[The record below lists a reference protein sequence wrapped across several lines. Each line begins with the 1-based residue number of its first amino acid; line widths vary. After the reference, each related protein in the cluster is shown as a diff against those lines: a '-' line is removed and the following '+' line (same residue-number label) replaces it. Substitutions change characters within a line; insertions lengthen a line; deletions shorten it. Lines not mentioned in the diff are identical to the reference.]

1 MPKTS
6 LIEALPDIV
15 RKGKKEAE
23 QIMQQIADGRRL
35 KLQTNEIVIPSKD
48 TNYQTLFENFKKEYD
63 EKARQNRL
71 IYGDNLLTMAALIA
85 GDEANGVPSLRWKI
99 DLIYIDPPYDSKADY
114 RTKITLPDVF
124 WNDGK
129 GTDIEQRATV
139 FEQSAYSDTWKDWTI
154 SYLEY
159 MYPRLYLMRELL
171 SEKWSIYVH
180 LDYHV
185 CHYVKAIM
193 DEIFWKQNFLNEIIW
208 KRKFGNAWESR
219 VYGAAYD
226 SIFLYAKSP
235 EYIFTPIREKTSEHT
250 QEYIKN
256 RFTRIVEEGKHKGK
270 KWMPYPLANPWA
282 PTPNLMYEYRWYKP
296 PEKGRR
302 MVKEKLAALDAD
314 ERIYFPADKT
324 QRLQEKKFLGEYP
337 GQPIDSLW
345 TDIFVINSQAKEA
358 LGYGTQKPEA
368 LLERIIKASSN
379 EWSIVA
385 DFFWWSGTTA
395 AVAEK
400 LGRKWITSDIGKPAC
415 MVMRKRFIDIN
426 ECKPFLYQ
434 SIGDYQRESLSQNF
448 NSRFRIW
455 DLAQITMALYGA
467 LPFFATE
474 NPSRNMGYMPN
485 EKTLVYVDSPNKLTW
500 INTLKKAIAERDSFQ
515 WWWNKVVVL
524 WWNFSSTITHE
535 IQELN
540 QWNSLEVLVIPPDLL
555 DKLRSKGGYQDLIKS
570 KKVNFSSLQYL
581 TIKEPKLESWNEKD
595 TLTIELENYVL
606 LTPEALPLDEKG
618 QATLGEIIAKEPLSL
633 IEYRSIDPDYDGVVF
648 RSVWQDYRNNTD
660 NDWDP
665 LRVVTKAVLQ
675 VDKKVW
681 PRKIVCIAVLSP
693 FISLP
698 SRTLLFHK
706 SYQCMFL

>member
-124 WNDGK
+124 WNNEK
-129 GTDIEQRATV
+129 GTDIDQKPTV
-139 FEQSAYSDTWKDWTI
+139 FEQSAYSDTWKDGTI

-171 SEKWSIYVH
+171 SEKGSIYVH
-180 LDYHV
+180 IDWHVGHYIKILLD
-185 CHYVKAIM
+185 
-193 DEIFWKQNFLNEIIW
+193 DIFWKENFRNEIIW
-208 KRKFGNAWESR
+208 YYHMW
-219 VYGAAYD
+219 
-226 SIFLYAKSP
+226 AKSRSEFSKKHDNIYRYTKSDMFFFDIDSVRIP
-235 EYIFTPIREKTSEHT
+235 YKESSADNNFYLVDEDWRRYREKPD
-250 QEYIKN
+250 
-256 RFTRIVEEGKHKGK
+256 K
-270 KWMPYPLANPWA
+270 KTWKR
-282 PTPNLMYEYRWYKP
+282 YRYYLDEWQLPEDVREIATLPALSFERVWY
-296 PEKGRR
+296 
-302 MVKEKLAALDAD
+302 A
-314 ERIYFPADKT
+314 
-324 QRLQEKKFLGEYP
+324 
-337 GQPIDSLW
+337 
-345 TDIFVINSQAKEA
+345 
-358 LGYGTQKPEA
+358 TQKPWE
-368 LLERIIKASSN
+368 LLERIIKSSCPIN
-379 EWSIVA
+379 WIVA

-448 NSRFRIW
+448 NTRFRIG
-455 DLAQITMALYGA
+455 DLAQITMSLFGA
-467 LPFFATE
+467 LPFDIQK
-474 NPSRNMGYMPN
+474 NPSRNLWYIQN

-500 INTLKKAIAERDSFQ
+500 LNTLKKAIAERESFD

-581 TIKEPKLESWNEKD
+581 TIKEPKLESWSEKD

-660 NDWDP
+660 NDGDP

-681 PRKIVCIAVLSP
+681 PRKICVKTVDVFGRESEVIVE
-693 FISLP
+693 I
-698 SRTLLFHK
+698 
-706 SYQCMFL
+706 

>member
-1 MPKTS
+1 MWKRVSQLESFVFLSVFYNQEREGILVATLTINMPKTS

-124 WNDGK
+124 WNNK
-129 GTDIEQRATV
+129 NGTDIEQRATV
-139 FEQSAYSDTWKDWTI
+139 FEQAAYSDTRKDWTI

-171 SEKWSIYVH
+171 SEKGSFYVH
-180 LDYHV
+180 IDWHV
-185 CHYVKAIM
+185 GHYVKLLL
-193 DEIFWKQNFLNEIIW
+193 DEIFGKDKFRNEIVW
-208 KRKFGNAWESR
+208 CYTWPSNTKDDFPRKHDTILRF
-219 VYGAAYD
+219 
-226 SIFLYAKSP
+226 IKSND
-235 EYIFTPIREKTSEHT
+235 YIFNANDIRIAYKELHSDKWKNATLWKSDWKLQDET
-250 QEYIKN
+250 TRKEY
-256 RFTRIVEEGKHKGK
+256 EE
-270 KWMPYPLANPWA
+270 
-282 PTPNLMYEYRWYKP
+282 RWKI
-296 PEKGRR
+296 PE
-302 MVKEKLAALDAD
+302 D
-314 ERIYFPADKT
+314 F
-324 QRLQEKKFLGEYP
+324 
-337 GQPIDSLW
+337 W
-345 TDIFVINSQAKEA
+345 TDIWTWWHMSPSERVN
-358 LGYGTQKPEA
+358 YDTQKPEK

-448 NSRFRIW
+448 NSRFRIG
-455 DLAQITMALYGA
+455 DLAQITMSLFGA
-467 LPFFATE
+467 LPFDIAE
-474 NPSRNMGYMPN
+474 NPSRNLWYIKW

-500 INTLKKAIAERDSFQ
+500 INTLKKAIAERDSFL

-555 DKLRSKGGYQDLIKS
+555 DKLRSKGGYQDLIKN

-581 TIKEPKLESWNEKD
+581 TIKEPKLENWNEKD

-660 NDWDP
+660 NDGDP

-681 PRKIVCIAVLSP
+681 PRKICVKTVDVFGRESEVVKEI
-693 FISLP
+693 
-698 SRTLLFHK
+698 
-706 SYQCMFL
+706 

>member
-63 EKARQNRL
+63 EKARQNHL

-124 WNDGK
+124 WNNEK
-129 GTDIEQRATV
+129 GTDIDQKATV
-139 FEQSAYSDTWKDWTI
+139 FEQTAYSDTRKDWTI

-171 SEKWSIYVH
+171 NEKGSIYVH
-180 LDYHV
+180 IDWHV
-185 CHYVKAIM
+185 GHYVKLIL
-193 DEIFWKQNFLNEIIW
+193 DEIFGKDNFRNEIIW
-208 KRKFGNAWESR
+208 KRWTMSGAKAVWNQ
-219 VYGAAYD
+219 YGRNHD
-226 SIFLYAKSP
+226 TILFYAKSF
-235 EYIFTPIREKTSEHT
+235 ETSYITQYIPYS
-250 QEYIKN
+250 QEYINDFYGKIDEN
-256 RFTRIVEEGKHKGK
+256 GRRYTTQPIWSRSKEAVEEFEKQWRIVVSSSWNKRIKFYLDE
-270 KWMPYPLANPWA
+270 MPWVACDDLW
-282 PTPNLMYEYRWYKP
+282 
-296 PEKGRR
+296 
-302 MVKEKLAALDAD
+302 
-314 ERIYFPADKT
+314 
-324 QRLQEKKFLGEYP
+324 
-337 GQPIDSLW
+337 ID
-345 TDIFVINSQAKEA
+345 INDLRTSWNTSESVDYA
-358 LGYGTQKPEA
+358 TQKPEA

-448 NSRFRIW
+448 KYKKIW

-581 TIKEPKLESWNEKD
+581 TIKEPKLESWSEKD

-675 VDKKVW
+675 VDKKSW
-681 PRKIVCIAVLSP
+681 PRKICVKTVDVFGRESEVVVEI
-693 FISLP
+693 
-698 SRTLLFHK
+698 
-706 SYQCMFL
+706 

>member
-63 EKARQNRL
+63 SKSRQNRL
-71 IYGDNLLTMAALIA
+71 IYWDNLLTMAALIA
-85 GDEANGVPSLRWKI
+85 WDEANWVPSLRWKI
-99 DLIYIDPPYDSKADY
+99 DLIYIDPPFDSKADY
-114 RTKITLPDVF
+114 RTKITLPNIWTKWKAVDLSQWPNVL
-124 WNDGK
+124 
-129 GTDIEQRATV
+129 EQT
-139 FEQSAYSDTWKDWTI
+139 AYSDVRKDWTL

-159 MYPRLYLMRELL
+159 MYPRLTLMRELL
-171 SEKWSIYVH
+171 SEQWSIYVH
-180 LDYHV
+180 LDWHIW
-185 CHYVKAIM
+185 HYVKILL
-193 DEIFWKQNFLNEIIW
+193 DEILWRECFVNEIIRQRTW
-208 KRKFGNAWESR
+208 AQNNASSFWTNN
-219 VYGAAYD
+219 D
-226 SIFLYAKSP
+226 IILFYAKNDTRIWNQIFE
-235 EYIFTPIREKTSEHT
+235 EYSQEHIDQYFKQDEQWRYYRLNNPTWQWYQEHYRDFWTWAMLPPAWRHWSISQEQIDIWLKENRIIFTKSWYPFVKK
-250 QEYIKN
+250 YID
-256 RFTRIVEEGKHKGK
+256 E
-270 KWMPYPLANPWA
+270 
-282 PTPNLMYEYRWYKP
+282 
-296 PEKGRR
+296 
-302 MVKEKLAALDAD
+302 LDWVS
-314 ERIYFPADKT
+314 
-324 QRLQEKKFLGEYP
+324 LQT
-337 GQPIDSLW
+337 IW
-345 TDIFVINSQAKEA
+345 TDCIPPRKSSELVNYA
-358 LGYGTQKPEA
+358 TQKPEK

-448 NSRFRIW
+448 NTRFRIW

-555 DKLRSKGGYQDLIKS
+555 DKLRSKWGYQDLIKS

-581 TIKEPKLESWNEKD
+581 TIKEPKLESWSEKD

-618 QATLGEIIAKEPLSL
+618 QATLGEIIAKEPISL

-660 NDWDP
+660 NDGDP

-675 VDKKVW
+675 VDKKSW
-681 PRKIVCIAVLSP
+681 PRKICVKTVDVFGRESEVIVE
-693 FISLP
+693 I
-698 SRTLLFHK
+698 
-706 SYQCMFL
+706 

>member
-124 WNDGK
+124 WNNEK

-139 FEQSAYSDTWKDWTI
+139 FEQAAYSDTWKDGTI

-159 MYPRLYLMRELL
+159 MYPRLYLIRELL
-171 SEKWSIYVH
+171 SEKGSLYVH
-180 LDYHV
+180 IDWHV
-185 CHYVKAIM
+185 GHYVKLIL
-193 DEIFWKQNFLNEIIW
+193 DDIFGKDNFKNEIVRSYSRWANVSSAFQRMHDCLYFYTKSQEQIFHEQRV
-208 KRKFGNAWESR
+208 KLSESR
-219 VYGAAYD
+219 KRNLVQMVDWVKVSMRDEFWNVVYRQQTD
-226 SIFLYAKSP
+226 
-235 EYIFTPIREKTSEHT
+235 
-250 QEYIKN
+250 
-256 RFTRIVEEGKHKGK
+256 
-270 KWMPYPLANPWA
+270 
-282 PTPNLMYEYRWYKP
+282 KP
-296 PEKGRR
+296 
-302 MVKEKLAALDAD
+302 VSDFWD
-314 ERIYFPADKT
+314 D
-324 QRLQEKKFLGEYP
+324 
-337 GQPIDSLW
+337 
-345 TDIFVINSQAKEA
+345 TDIWDDIFQVWKTWKER
-358 LGYGTQKPEA
+358 LDYWTQKPEA
-368 LLERIIKASSN
+368 LLERIIKASSD

-415 MVMRKRFIDIN
+415 MVMRKRFIDIDD
-426 ECKPFLYQ
+426 CKPFLYQ

-448 NSRFRIW
+448 NSRFRIG

-555 DKLRSKGGYQDLIKS
+555 DKLRSKWGYQDLIKN

-675 VDKKVW
+675 VDKKSW
-681 PRKIVCIAVLSP
+681 PRKICIKTVDVFGRESEVVVE
-693 FISLP
+693 I
-698 SRTLLFHK
+698 
-706 SYQCMFL
+706 

>member
-63 EKARQNRL
+63 EKVRQNRL

-124 WNDGK
+124 WNNEK

-139 FEQSAYSDTWKDWTI
+139 FEQAAYSDTWKDWTI

-171 SEKWSIYVH
+171 SEKGSLYVH
-180 LDYHV
+180 IDWHIWAYMKVIL
-185 CHYVKAIM
+185 
-193 DEIFWKQNFLNEIIW
+193 DEIFWKEKFRNEIIW
-208 KRKFGNAWESR
+208 KKYSWVKNQASKKYTTQTDSIYWYSKWEDVNFNILYRPMSQKYIDDEYKYIDENWRRYAMLRWRWYQNNGWESKR
-219 VYGAAYD
+219 KYLDENPG
-226 SIFLYAKSP
+226 SP
-235 EYIFTPIREKTSEHT
+235 IT
-250 QEYIKN
+250 
-256 RFTRIVEEGKHKGK
+256 
-270 KWMPYPLANPWA
+270 
-282 PTPNLMYEYRWYKP
+282 
-296 PEKGRR
+296 
-302 MVKEKLAALDAD
+302 
-314 ERIYFPADKT
+314 
-324 QRLQEKKFLGEYP
+324 
-337 GQPIDSLW
+337 SLW
-345 TDIFVINSQAKEA
+345 DDDNLQLNTSSSERLWYA
-358 LGYGTQKPEA
+358 TQKPEK

-379 EWSIVA
+379 EWSIIA

-448 NSRFRIW
+448 NTRFRIG

-515 WWWNKVVVL
+515 WWWHKVVVL

-540 QWNSLEVLVIPPDLL
+540 QWNTLEVLVIPPDLL
-555 DKLRSKGGYQDLIKS
+555 DKLRSKGGYQDLIKY

-581 TIKEPKLESWNEKD
+581 TIKEPKLESWSEKD

-660 NDWDP
+660 NDGDP

-675 VDKKVW
+675 VDKKSW
-681 PRKIVCIAVLSP
+681 PRKICVKTVDVFGRESEVIVE
-693 FISLP
+693 I
-698 SRTLLFHK
+698 
-706 SYQCMFL
+706 

>member
-124 WNDGK
+124 WNNEK

-139 FEQSAYSDTWKDWTI
+139 FEQAAYSDTRKDGSI

-171 SEKWSIYVH
+171 SEKGSIYVH
-180 LDYHV
+180 IDWHIW
-185 CHYVKAIM
+185 HYVKVIL
-193 DEIFWKQNFLNEIIW
+193 DDIFWKDNFVNEICRCYKSW
-208 KRKFGNAWESR
+208 WAW
-219 VYGAAYD
+219 D
-226 SIFLYAKSP
+226 KTYAK
-235 EYIFTPIREKTSEHT
+235 
-250 QEYIKN
+250 
-256 RFTRIVEEGKHKGK
+256 KHDTLFMYK
-270 KWMPYPLANPWA
+270 KWDGLLFNI
-282 PTPNLMYEYRWYKP
+282 L
-296 PEKGRR
+296 
-302 MVKEKLAALDAD
+302 KEKSYMWIWYSTWNKNVVLYDDWDGKWPYTMVNLKDWRPDIWMIATS
-314 ERIYFPADKT
+314 KW
-324 QRLQEKKFLGEYP
+324 RLY
-337 GQPIDSLW
+337 W
-345 TDIFVINSQAKEA
+345 
-358 LGYGTQKPEA
+358 TQKPEA

-426 ECKPFLYQ
+426 DCKPFLYQ

-448 NSRFRIW
+448 NTRFRIG

-555 DKLRSKGGYQDLIKS
+555 DKLRSKGWYQDLIKN

-581 TIKEPKLESWNEKD
+581 TIKEPKLESWSEKD

-606 LTPEALPLDEKG
+606 LTPEALPLDEKW

-675 VDKKVW
+675 VDKKSW
-681 PRKIVCIAVLSP
+681 PRKICVKTVDVFGRESEVIVE
-693 FISLP
+693 I
-698 SRTLLFHK
+698 
-706 SYQCMFL
+706 

>member
-15 RKGKKEAE
+15 RKWKKEAE

-99 DLIYIDPPYDSKADY
+99 DLIYIDPPFDSKADY
-114 RTKITLPDVF
+114 RTKITLPKLWTKWKAVDLSQWPNVL
-124 WNDGK
+124 
-129 GTDIEQRATV
+129 EQT
-139 FEQSAYSDTWKDWTI
+139 AYSDVRKDWTL

-159 MYPRLYLMRELL
+159 MYPRLTLMRELL
-171 SEKWSIYVH
+171 SEQWSIYVH
-180 LDYHV
+180 LDWHIW
-185 CHYVKAIM
+185 HYVKILL
-193 DEIFWKQNFLNEIIW
+193 DEILWRECFVNEIIW
-208 KRKFGNAWESR
+208 QRTWAQNNASSFWTNN
-219 VYGAAYD
+219 D
-226 SIFLYAKSP
+226 IILFYAKSDSRLWNQIFE
-235 EYIFTPIREKTSEHT
+235 EYSQEHIDQYFKQDKQWRYYRLNNPTWQWYQEHYRDFWMWAMLPPAWRHWSISQEQIDIWLKENRIIFTKSWYPFVKKYIDELDWVSLQTIRTDCIPPRKSSELVN
-250 QEYIKN
+250 Y
-256 RFTRIVEEGKHKGK
+256 
-270 KWMPYPLANPWA
+270 A
-282 PTPNLMYEYRWYKP
+282 
-296 PEKGRR
+296 
-302 MVKEKLAALDAD
+302 
-314 ERIYFPADKT
+314 
-324 QRLQEKKFLGEYP
+324 
-337 GQPIDSLW
+337 
-345 TDIFVINSQAKEA
+345 
-358 LGYGTQKPEA
+358 TQKPEK

-379 EWSIVA
+379 VWSIVA
-385 DFFWWSGTTA
+385 DFFWWSGTTV

-448 NSRFRIW
+448 NTRFRIG
-455 DLAQITMALYGA
+455 DLAQITMTLYGA

-500 INTLKKAIAERDSFQ
+500 INTLKKAIAERDNFQ

-581 TIKEPKLESWNEKD
+581 TIKEPKLESWSEKD

-675 VDKKVW
+675 VDKKSW
-681 PRKIVCIAVLSP
+681 PRKICVKTVDVFGRESEVIVE
-693 FISLP
+693 I
-698 SRTLLFHK
+698 
-706 SYQCMFL
+706 

>member
-124 WNDGK
+124 WNNEK

-139 FEQSAYSDTWKDWTI
+139 FEQAAYSDTWKDGTI

-180 LDYHV
+180 LDYHIW
-185 CHYVKAIM
+185 HYVKILL
-193 DEIFWKQNFLNEIIW
+193 DDIFWKYNLVNEIIRCYTQW
-208 KRKFGNAWESR
+208 WRPVNWFPNKHDNIYIYSKSWDFILNKDAIKI
-219 VYGAAYD
+219 AYD
-226 SIFLYAKSP
+226 LYSEKSSSA
-235 EYIFTPIREKTSEHT
+235 FTKIDE
-250 QEYIKN
+250 N
-256 RFTRIVEEGKHKGK
+256 
-270 KWMPYPLANPWA
+270 
-282 PTPNLMYEYRWYKP
+282 
-296 PEKGRR
+296 GRR
-302 MVKEKLAALDAD
+302 YYTKNVNGKEYKYYMDEWKNPYDWWNDIPKITWRAAVAEDTELTWYA
-314 ERIYFPADKT
+314 
-324 QRLQEKKFLGEYP
+324 
-337 GQPIDSLW
+337 
-345 TDIFVINSQAKEA
+345 
-358 LGYGTQKPEA
+358 TQKPEK

-467 LPFFATE
+467 LPFCATE

-570 KKVNFSSLQYL
+570 KKENFSSLQYL

-660 NDWDP
+660 NDRDP

-675 VDKKVW
+675 VDKKSW
-681 PRKIVCIAVLSP
+681 PRKICVKTVDVFGRESEVVVEI
-693 FISLP
+693 
-698 SRTLLFHK
+698 
-706 SYQCMFL
+706 

>member
-124 WNDGK
+124 WNDK
-129 GTDIEQRATV
+129 NWTNIDQKPTV

-171 SEKWSIYVH
+171 CEKGSIYVH
-180 LDYHV
+180 IDWHVWHYIKILLD
-185 CHYVKAIM
+185 
-193 DEIFWKQNFLNEIIW
+193 DIFGKDNFQNEIIW
-208 KRKFGNAWESR
+208 NYISWWISQSCFARKHDNLYFYAKNLEN
-219 VYGAAYD
+219 
-226 SIFLYAKSP
+226 SIFNIQKERDTEKIWKISPDKIFKDEKWEFIWYIRPWTNPKVPNWVKS
-235 EYIFTPIREKTSEHT
+235 YLDKYVQDVRDIPI
-250 QEYIKN
+250 
-256 RFTRIVEEGKHKGK
+256 V
-270 KWMPYPLANPWA
+270 NP
-282 PTPNLMYEYRWYKP
+282 
-296 PEKGRR
+296 
-302 MVKEKLAALDAD
+302 
-314 ERIYFPADKT
+314 
-324 QRLQEKKFLGEYP
+324 
-337 GQPIDSLW
+337 
-345 TDIFVINSQAKEA
+345 QAKERLDYA
-358 LGYGTQKPEA
+358 TQKPEA

-426 ECKPFLYQ
+426 DCKPFLYQ

-448 NSRFRIW
+448 NSRFRIG
-455 DLAQITMALYGA
+455 DLAQITMALYWA

-570 KKVNFSSLQYL
+570 K
-581 TIKEPKLESWNEKD
+581 
-595 TLTIELENYVL
+595 
-606 LTPEALPLDEKG
+606 
-618 QATLGEIIAKEPLSL
+618 
-633 IEYRSIDPDYDGVVF
+633 
-648 RSVWQDYRNNTD
+648 
-660 NDWDP
+660 
-665 LRVVTKAVLQ
+665 
-675 VDKKVW
+675 
-681 PRKIVCIAVLSP
+681 
-693 FISLP
+693 
-698 SRTLLFHK
+698 
-706 SYQCMFL
+706 

>member
-124 WNDGK
+124 WNSK
-129 GTDIEQRATV
+129 NWTDIDQKPTV
-139 FEQSAYSDTWKDWTI
+139 FEQSAYSDTRKDWTI

-180 LDYHV
+180 IDWHV
-185 CHYVKAIM
+185 WHYVKILL
-193 DEIFWKQNFLNEIIW
+193 DEIFWKENIINEIVRWLKPWSRPINWFWRKHEIVLFYSKNVWNNIFNTENIW
-208 KRKFGNAWESR
+208 IEYSEKTLWRLWYAW
-219 VYGAAYD
+219 A
-226 SIFLYAKSP
+226 
-235 EYIFTPIREKTSEHT
+235 REKNIEKV
-250 QEYIKN
+250 QERKKMPTDV
-256 RFTRIVEEGKHKGK
+256 RVEKEF
-270 KWMPYPLANPWA
+270 Y
-282 PTPNLMYEYRWYKP
+282 NLEWNETWNTWY
-296 PEKGRR
+296 
-302 MVKEKLAALDAD
+302 A
-314 ERIYFPADKT
+314 
-324 QRLQEKKFLGEYP
+324 
-337 GQPIDSLW
+337 
-345 TDIFVINSQAKEA
+345 
-358 LGYGTQKPEA
+358 TQKPEE
-368 LLERIIKASSN
+368 LLERIIYASSN

-415 MVMRKRFIDIN
+415 MVMRKRFIDID

-448 NSRFRIW
+448 KYKKIW

-555 DKLRSKGGYQDLIKS
+555 DKLRSKGGYQDLIKN

-648 RSVWQDYRNNTD
+648 RSIWQDYRNNTD

-675 VDKKVW
+675 VDKKSW
-681 PRKIVCIAVLSP
+681 PRKICVKTVDVFGRESEVIVE
-693 FISLP
+693 I
-698 SRTLLFHK
+698 
-706 SYQCMFL
+706 

>member
-1 MPKTS
+1 MYVKKECRNFGPSYFLPVFFGWKFEGILVATLIINMPKTS

-48 TNYQTLFENFKKEYD
+48 SNYQTLFENFKKEYD
-63 EKARQNRL
+63 SKSRQNRL

-85 GDEANGVPSLRWKI
+85 WDEANWVSSLRWKI

-114 RTKITLPDVF
+114 RTKIILPNVMGE
-124 WNDGK
+124 WNRNSTELD
-129 GTDIEQRATV
+129 QRPTV
-139 FEQSAYSDTWKDWTI
+139 FEQSAYSDTRKDGSI
-154 SYLEY
+154 SYLQY
-159 MYPRLYLMRELL
+159 MYPRLYFMRELL
-171 SEKWSIYVH
+171 SDKWSIYVH
-180 LDYHV
+180 IDWHIWT
-185 CHYVKAIM
+185 YVKILL
-193 DEIFWKQNFLNEIIW
+193 DEIFWKENLRNELIW
-208 KRKFGNAWESR
+208 WYAWPSSPWMKSFANKHDTI
-219 VYGAAYD
+219 Y
-226 SIFLYAKSP
+226 FYAKNINNTYWDWDNEFVWQKYAETSISAFKSASKFWWERAQYAEKYKYP
-235 EYIFTPIREKTSEHT
+235 EDWFSDIPALKNTSEK
-250 QEYIKN
+250 I
-256 RFTRIVEEGKHKGK
+256 
-270 KWMPYPLANPWA
+270 
-282 PTPNLMYEYRWYKP
+282 WY
-296 PEKGRR
+296 
-302 MVKEKLAALDAD
+302 A
-314 ERIYFPADKT
+314 
-324 QRLQEKKFLGEYP
+324 
-337 GQPIDSLW
+337 
-345 TDIFVINSQAKEA
+345 
-358 LGYGTQKPEA
+358 TQKPQK
-368 LLERIIKASSN
+368 LLERLIVAACPEN
-379 EWSIVA
+379 WIVA
-385 DFFWWSGTTA
+385 DFFWWSWTTA

-448 NSRFRIW
+448 NTRFRIG

-555 DKLRSKGGYQDLIKS
+555 DKLRSKWGYQDLIKS

-581 TIKEPKLESWNEKD
+581 TIKEPKLESWSEKD

-665 LRVVTKAVLQ
+665 LRVITKAVLQ
-675 VDKKVW
+675 VDKKSW
-681 PRKIVCIAVLSP
+681 PRKICVKTVDVFGRESEVIVE
-693 FISLP
+693 I
-698 SRTLLFHK
+698 
-706 SYQCMFL
+706 

>member
-15 RKGKKEAE
+15 RKWKKEAE

-124 WNDGK
+124 WNNEK
-129 GTDIEQRATV
+129 GTDIEQKPTV
-139 FEQSAYSDTWKDWTI
+139 FEQSAYSDTWKDWTV

-171 SEKWSIYVH
+171 SEKWSFYLHI
-180 LDYHV
+180 DWHV
-185 CHYVKAIM
+185 WHYVKLLL
-193 DEIFWKQNFLNEIIW
+193 DEIFWKDNFINEIIW
-208 KRKFGNAWESR
+208 TYTWASNLESYFPRKHDNILFYR
-219 VYGAAYD
+219 
-226 SIFLYAKSP
+226 
-235 EYIFTPIREKTSEHT
+235 
-250 QEYIKN
+250 KN
-256 RFTRIVEEGKHKGK
+256 RAWDFIFNVDDVRIPYKWLNKQWSRAWNDWEEERIKEQLLRWKLVEDYRLDCDYTSNEISILEEKYPWIVEKI
-270 KWMPYPLANPWA
+270 KWNKLSDNVRSDIALAIRSSKE
-282 PTPNLMYEYRWYKP
+282 NLNYW
-296 PEKGRR
+296 
-302 MVKEKLAALDAD
+302 
-314 ERIYFPADKT
+314 
-324 QRLQEKKFLGEYP
+324 
-337 GQPIDSLW
+337 
-345 TDIFVINSQAKEA
+345 
-358 LGYGTQKPEA
+358 TQKPEK

-448 NSRFRIW
+448 NSRFRIG
-455 DLAQITMALYGA
+455 DLATIVMWLFWALS
-467 LPFFATE
+467 FE
-474 NPSRNMGYMPN
+474 SDVNISRNLWYIKW

-581 TIKEPKLESWNEKD
+581 TIKEPKLETWSEKD

-618 QATLGEIIAKEPLSL
+618 QATLGEIVAKEPLAL

-681 PRKIVCIAVLSP
+681 PRKICVKTVDVFGRESEVVVEIA
-693 FISLP
+693 
-698 SRTLLFHK
+698 
-706 SYQCMFL
+706 

>member
-139 FEQSAYSDTWKDWTI
+139 FEQAAYSDTWKDWTI

-180 LDYHV
+180 IDWHV
-185 CHYVKAIM
+185 WHYVKLLL
-193 DEIFWKQNFLNEIIW
+193 DNVFWKDNFVNEIIRHY
-208 KRKFGNAWESR
+208 KRWT
-219 VYGAAYD
+219 AASSTFQKMHD
-226 SIFLYAKSP
+226 TIFWYEKAKDWHIYNKQYQPFS
-235 EYIFTPIREKTSEHT
+235 EKTSVAK
-250 QEYIKN
+250 YK
-256 RFTRIVEEGKHKGK
+256 RIVVD
-270 KWMPYPLANPWA
+270 WRA
-282 PTPNLMYEYRWYKP
+282 
-296 PEKGRR
+296 
-302 MVKEKLAALDAD
+302 VQ
-314 ERIYFPADKT
+314 DKT
-324 QRLQEKKFLGEYP
+324 SLMERDVEDWVSMDDVRDISFLHP
-337 GQPIDSLW
+337 
-345 TDIFVINSQAKEA
+345 VAKERVDYA
-358 LGYGTQKPEA
+358 TQKPEA

-555 DKLRSKGGYQDLIKS
+555 DKLRSKWGYQDLIKS

-581 TIKEPKLESWNEKD
+581 TIKEPKLESWSEKD

-618 QATLGEIIAKEPLSL
+618 QTTLGEIIAKEPLSL

-660 NDWDP
+660 NDGDP

-675 VDKKVW
+675 VDKKSW
-681 PRKIVCIAVLSP
+681 PRKICVKTVDVFGRESEVIVE
-693 FISLP
+693 I
-698 SRTLLFHK
+698 
-706 SYQCMFL
+706 

>member
-71 IYGDNLLTMAALIA
+71 IYGDNLLTMAALLA
-85 GDEANGVPSLRWKI
+85 WDEANGIPSLRWKI

-114 RTKITLPDVF
+114 RTKITLPNVI
-124 WNDGK
+124 WEWK
-129 GTDIEQRATV
+129 SSSTELEQRATV
-139 FEQSAYSDTWKDWTI
+139 FEQAAYSDTWKDGTI

-171 SEKWSIYVH
+171 SEKGSIYVH
-180 LDYHV
+180 IDWHIW
-185 CHYVKAIM
+185 HYVKLLL
-193 DEIFWKQNFLNEIIW
+193 DNVFWKDNFVNEIIW
-208 KRKFGNAWESR
+208 HYKRWT
-219 VYGAAYD
+219 AASSTFQKMHD
-226 SIFLYAKSP
+226 TIFWYEKAKDWHIYNKQYQPFS
-235 EYIFTPIREKTSEHT
+235 EKTSVAK
-250 QEYIKN
+250 YK
-256 RFTRIVEEGKHKGK
+256 RIVVD
-270 KWMPYPLANPWA
+270 WRA
-282 PTPNLMYEYRWYKP
+282 
-296 PEKGRR
+296 
-302 MVKEKLAALDAD
+302 VQ
-314 ERIYFPADKT
+314 DKT
-324 QRLQEKKFLGEYP
+324 SLMERDVEDWVSMDDVWDISFLHP
-337 GQPIDSLW
+337 
-345 TDIFVINSQAKEA
+345 VAKERVDYA
-358 LGYGTQKPEA
+358 TQKPEA

-434 SIGDYQRESLSQNF
+434 SIGDYQRESLNQNF

-485 EKTLVYVDSPNKLTW
+485 EKILVYVDSPNKLTW

-555 DKLRSKGGYQDLIKS
+555 DKLRSKWGYQDLIKS

-581 TIKEPKLESWNEKD
+581 TIKEPKLESWSEKD
-595 TLTIELENYVL
+595 TLTIVLENYVL

-618 QATLGEIIAKEPLSL
+618 QAALGEIIAKEPLSL
-633 IEYRSIDPDYDGVVF
+633 IEYRSIDPDYDGIVF

-675 VDKKVW
+675 VDKKSW
-681 PRKIVCIAVLSP
+681 PRKICVKTVDVFGRESEVIVE
-693 FISLP
+693 I
-698 SRTLLFHK
+698 
-706 SYQCMFL
+706 

>member
-124 WNDGK
+124 WNDK
-129 GTDIEQRATV
+129 NGTNIDQKATV

-171 SEKWSIYVH
+171 SEKGSLYVH
-180 LDYHV
+180 LDWHV
-185 CHYVKAIM
+185 DHYVKLIL
-193 DEIFWKQNFLNEIIW
+193 DDIFGKDNFVNEIIW
-208 KRKFGNAWESR
+208 HYDWPQSPSPIKFWSKHDNIFRYSKDFDQVFAWE
-219 VYGAAYD
+219 
-226 SIFLYAKSP
+226 LYFEQEVDESYSTLKRD
-235 EYIFTPIREKTSEHT
+235 EYWAFRIIWVWDYT
-250 QEYIKN
+250 QESIEKLRLENRIYTTPSWKN
-256 RFTRIVEEGKHKGK
+256 YVKYYFKELNWKLYKQK
-270 KWMPYPLANPWA
+270 KLWDVWNDITQLWTAMQ
-282 PTPNLMYEYRWYKP
+282 
-296 PEKGRR
+296 
-302 MVKEKLAALDAD
+302 KEKANYA
-314 ERIYFPADKT
+314 
-324 QRLQEKKFLGEYP
+324 
-337 GQPIDSLW
+337 
-345 TDIFVINSQAKEA
+345 
-358 LGYGTQKPEA
+358 TQKPEK
-368 LLERIIKASSN
+368 LLDRIICASCPKN
-379 EWSIVA
+379 WIVA

-448 NSRFRIW
+448 NTRFRIG

-675 VDKKVW
+675 VDKKSW
-681 PRKIVCIAVLSP
+681 PRKICVKTVDVFGRESEVIVE
-693 FISLP
+693 I
-698 SRTLLFHK
+698 
-706 SYQCMFL
+706 

>member
-85 GDEANGVPSLRWKI
+85 GDEANGVPSLIWKI

-124 WNDGK
+124 WNDKK
-129 GTDIEQRATV
+129 GTDIEQKATV
-139 FEQSAYSDTWKDWTI
+139 FEQAAYSDTRKDGTI

-171 SEKWSIYVH
+171 SEKGSIYVH
-180 LDYHV
+180 IDWHVWHYIKIMLD
-185 CHYVKAIM
+185 
-193 DEIFWKQNFLNEIIW
+193 DIFWKDNFRNEIVWQRDAVW
-208 KRKFGNAWESR
+208 KWAKKISSQYSREIESIYYFSKSENNLFNQQFKDSSELTHTQLKEFR
-219 VYGAAYD
+219 YKEEWTWRMYKIVTLWDYSQD
-226 SIFLYAKSP
+226 SIEKMRKENL
-235 EYIFTPIREKTSEHT
+235 IHKTST
-250 QEYIKN
+250 WQEY
-256 RFTRIVEEGKHKGK
+256 K
-270 KWMPYPLANPWA
+270 KYYLDEFQLAIW
-282 PTPNLMYEYRWYKP
+282 
-296 PEKGRR
+296 
-302 MVKEKLAALDAD
+302 
-314 ERIYFPADKT
+314 
-324 QRLQEKKFLGEYP
+324 
-337 GQPIDSLW
+337 SLW
-345 TDIFVINSQAKEA
+345 NDIPNISHWKNPEVVN
-358 LGYGTQKPEA
+358 YWTQKPEK

-426 ECKPFLYQ
+426 DCKPFLYQ
-434 SIGDYQRESLSQNF
+434 SIWDYQRESLSQNF

-581 TIKEPKLESWNEKD
+581 TIKEPKLESWSEKD

-660 NDWDP
+660 NDGDP

-675 VDKKVW
+675 VDKKSW
-681 PRKIVCIAVLSP
+681 PRKICIKTVDVFGRESEV
-693 FISLP
+693 IVEI
-698 SRTLLFHK
+698 
-706 SYQCMFL
+706 

>member
-15 RKGKKEAE
+15 RKWKKEAE

-48 TNYQTLFENFKKEYD
+48 SNYQTLFENFKKEYD
-63 EKARQNRL
+63 EKSRQNRL

-124 WNDGK
+124 WNDK
-129 GTDIEQRATV
+129 NWTNIDQKPTV

-159 MYPRLYLMRELL
+159 MYPRLYLMKELL
-171 SEKWSIYVH
+171 SEKGSFYLHIDW
-180 LDYHV
+180 HV
-185 CHYVKAIM
+185 WHYVKLIL
-193 DEIFWKQNFLNEIIW
+193 DEIFGKDNFRNEIVW
-208 KRKFGNAWESR
+208 HYPSMSVTTQFFPRKHDVIYRYVKSI
-219 VYGAAYD
+219 YD
-226 SIFLYAKSP
+226 SYFNSDSEWA
-235 EYIFTPIREKTSEHT
+235 REKYAETTIS
-250 QEYIKN
+250 
-256 RFTRIVEEGKHKGK
+256 R
-270 KWMPYPLANPWA
+270 ANTAAWFNMDKA
-282 PTPNLMYEYRWYKP
+282 HYLKSDT
-296 PEKGRR
+296 
-302 MVKEKLAALDAD
+302 KLADDVRDFWDDVRTIWHVKSRNEIVDYA
-314 ERIYFPADKT
+314 
-324 QRLQEKKFLGEYP
+324 
-337 GQPIDSLW
+337 
-345 TDIFVINSQAKEA
+345 
-358 LGYGTQKPEA
+358 TQKPEK
-368 LLERIIKASSN
+368 LLNRIIDSSCPKN
-379 EWSIVA
+379 WIVA

-448 NSRFRIW
+448 NTRFRIW

-555 DKLRSKGGYQDLIKS
+555 DKLRSKGGYQDLIKN

-606 LTPEALPLDEKG
+606 LTPEALPLDEKW

-675 VDKKVW
+675 VDKKSW
-681 PRKIVCIAVLSP
+681 PRKICVKTVDVFGRESEVIVE
-693 FISLP
+693 I
-698 SRTLLFHK
+698 
-706 SYQCMFL
+706 

>member
-15 RKGKKEAE
+15 RKWKKEAE
-23 QIMQQIADGRRL
+23 WIMQQIADWWKL

-48 TNYQTLFENFKKEYD
+48 TNYQTLFENFKKEYNNK
-63 EKARQNRL
+63 ERQNRL

-85 GDEANGVPSLRWKI
+85 WDEANGVPSLRWKI

-124 WNDGK
+124 WNDK
-129 GTDIEQRATV
+129 NWTDIDQKPTV
-139 FEQSAYSDTWKDWTI
+139 FEQSAYSDTRKDWTI

-180 LDYHV
+180 IDWHV
-185 CHYVKAIM
+185 GHYVKILL
-193 DEIFWKQNFLNEIIW
+193 DEIFWKENIINEIVRWLKPWSRPINWFWRKHEIVLFYSKSVWNNIFNTENIW
-208 KRKFGNAWESR
+208 IEYSEKTLWRLWYAW
-219 VYGAAYD
+219 A
-226 SIFLYAKSP
+226 
-235 EYIFTPIREKTSEHT
+235 REKNIEKV
-250 QEYIKN
+250 QERKKMPTDV
-256 RFTRIVEEGKHKGK
+256 RVEKEF
-270 KWMPYPLANPWA
+270 Y
-282 PTPNLMYEYRWYKP
+282 NLEWNETGNTWY
-296 PEKGRR
+296 
-302 MVKEKLAALDAD
+302 A
-314 ERIYFPADKT
+314 
-324 QRLQEKKFLGEYP
+324 
-337 GQPIDSLW
+337 
-345 TDIFVINSQAKEA
+345 
-358 LGYGTQKPEA
+358 TQKPEE
-368 LLERIIKASSN
+368 LLERIIYASSN

-448 NSRFRIW
+448 NTRFRIG
-455 DLAQITMALYGA
+455 DLAQITMTLYGA
-467 LPFFATE
+467 LPFFPSD
-474 NPSRNMGYMPN
+474 NPSRNMGYLPN

-500 INTLKKAIAERDSFQ
+500 MHTLKKAIAERDSFM

-524 WWNFSSTITHE
+524 GWNFSSTITHE

-540 QWNSLEVLVIPPDLL
+540 EWNKLEVLVIPPDLL
-555 DKLRSKGGYQDLIKS
+555 DKLRSKWWYQELIRN

-581 TIKEPKLESWNEKD
+581 TIKEPKLESWTDKD
-595 TLTIELENYVL
+595 KLTIELDNYIL
-606 LTPEALPLDEKG
+606 LTPEALPLDEKW
-618 QATLGEIIAKEPLSL
+618 QEKLAQIVAKEPLAL
-633 IEYRSIDPDYDGVVF
+633 IEYWSIDPDYDGVVF

-665 LRVVTKAVLQ
+665 LRVVTKAVLE

-681 PRKIVCIAVLSP
+681 PRKVCVKTVDVFGWESEVVVEI
-693 FISLP
+693 
-698 SRTLLFHK
+698 
-706 SYQCMFL
+706 

>member
-15 RKGKKEAE
+15 RKWKKEAE

-114 RTKITLPDVF
+114 RTKITLPNVI
-124 WNDGK
+124 WEWK
-129 GTDIEQRATV
+129 SPSTELEQRATV
-139 FEQSAYSDTWKDWTI
+139 FEQAAYSDTWKDGTI

-171 SEKWSIYVH
+171 SEKGSIYVH
-180 LDYHV
+180 IDWHIW
-185 CHYVKAIM
+185 HYVKLLL
-193 DEIFWKQNFLNEIIW
+193 DNVFWKDNFVNEIIW
-208 KRKFGNAWESR
+208 HYKRWT
-219 VYGAAYD
+219 AASSTFQKMHD
-226 SIFLYAKSP
+226 TIFWYEKAKDWHIYNKQYQPFS
-235 EYIFTPIREKTSEHT
+235 EKTSVAK
-250 QEYIKN
+250 YK
-256 RFTRIVEEGKHKGK
+256 RIVVD
-270 KWMPYPLANPWA
+270 WRA
-282 PTPNLMYEYRWYKP
+282 
-296 PEKGRR
+296 
-302 MVKEKLAALDAD
+302 VQ
-314 ERIYFPADKT
+314 DKT
-324 QRLQEKKFLGEYP
+324 SLMERDVEDWVSMDDVWDISFLHP
-337 GQPIDSLW
+337 
-345 TDIFVINSQAKEA
+345 VAKERVDYA
-358 LGYGTQKPEA
+358 TQKPEA

-555 DKLRSKGGYQDLIKS
+555 DKLRSKGGYQDLIKN

-581 TIKEPKLESWNEKD
+581 TIKEPKLESWSEKD

-606 LTPEALPLDEKG
+606 LTPEALPLDEKW

-675 VDKKVW
+675 VDKKSW
-681 PRKIVCIAVLSP
+681 PRKICVKTVDVFGRESEVIVE
-693 FISLP
+693 I
-698 SRTLLFHK
+698 
-706 SYQCMFL
+706 

>member
-15 RKGKKEAE
+15 RKWKKEAE

-124 WNDGK
+124 WNDK
-129 GTDIEQRATV
+129 KWTNIDQKPTV

-171 SEKWSIYVH
+171 SDKGSLYVH
-180 LDYHV
+180 IDWHV
-185 CHYVKAIM
+185 EHYIKVLL
-193 DEIFWKQNFLNEIIW
+193 DEIFWKDFFQNEIVWWYKSPAVSTNHYKRKHDVILFYSKSWNHIFNPQSTPLAKSTLDVWWRHFNEDWIITYWYMKENCPWAYKRLAMRWNAKDEDIFLDIFNGSPCDDWRCDIPFLNKWSE
-208 KRKFGNAWESR
+208 R
-219 VYGAAYD
+219 VD
-226 SIFLYAKSP
+226 YA
-235 EYIFTPIREKTSEHT
+235 
-250 QEYIKN
+250 
-256 RFTRIVEEGKHKGK
+256 
-270 KWMPYPLANPWA
+270 
-282 PTPNLMYEYRWYKP
+282 
-296 PEKGRR
+296 
-302 MVKEKLAALDAD
+302 
-314 ERIYFPADKT
+314 
-324 QRLQEKKFLGEYP
+324 
-337 GQPIDSLW
+337 
-345 TDIFVINSQAKEA
+345 
-358 LGYGTQKPEA
+358 TQKPQA
-368 LLERIIKASSN
+368 ILERIIKASSN

-426 ECKPFLYQ
+426 DCKPFLYQ

-448 NSRFRIW
+448 NTRFRIG

-555 DKLRSKGGYQDLIKS
+555 DKLRSKWGYQDLIKS

-675 VDKKVW
+675 VDKKSW
-681 PRKIVCIAVLSP
+681 PRKICVKTVDVFGRESEVVVEI
-693 FISLP
+693 
-698 SRTLLFHK
+698 
-706 SYQCMFL
+706 

>member
-63 EKARQNRL
+63 EKVRQNRL

-124 WNDGK
+124 WNNEK

-139 FEQSAYSDTWKDWTI
+139 FEQAAYSDTWKDWTI

-171 SEKWSIYVH
+171 SEKGSLYVH
-180 LDYHV
+180 IDWHIWAYMKVIL
-185 CHYVKAIM
+185 
-193 DEIFWKQNFLNEIIW
+193 DEIFWKEKFRNEIIW
-208 KRKFGNAWESR
+208 KKYSWVKNQASKKYTTQTDSIYWYSKWEDVNFNILYRPMSQKYIDDEYKYIDENWRRYAMLRWRWYQNNGWESKR
-219 VYGAAYD
+219 KYLDENPG
-226 SIFLYAKSP
+226 SP
-235 EYIFTPIREKTSEHT
+235 IT
-250 QEYIKN
+250 
-256 RFTRIVEEGKHKGK
+256 
-270 KWMPYPLANPWA
+270 
-282 PTPNLMYEYRWYKP
+282 
-296 PEKGRR
+296 
-302 MVKEKLAALDAD
+302 
-314 ERIYFPADKT
+314 
-324 QRLQEKKFLGEYP
+324 
-337 GQPIDSLW
+337 SLW
-345 TDIFVINSQAKEA
+345 DDDNLQLNTSSSERLWYA
-358 LGYGTQKPEA
+358 TQKPEK

-379 EWSIVA
+379 EWSIIA

-515 WWWNKVVVL
+515 WWWHKVVVL

-581 TIKEPKLESWNEKD
+581 TIKEPKLESWSEKD

-675 VDKKVW
+675 VDKKSW
-681 PRKIVCIAVLSP
+681 PRKICVKTVDVFGRESEVIVE
-693 FISLP
+693 I
-698 SRTLLFHK
+698 
-706 SYQCMFL
+706 

>member
-1 MPKTS
+1 MWKRVSQLESFVFLSVFYNQEREGILVATLTINMPKTS

-124 WNDGK
+124 WNNK
-129 GTDIEQRATV
+129 NGTDIEQRATV
-139 FEQSAYSDTWKDWTI
+139 FEQAAYSDTRKDWTI

-171 SEKWSIYVH
+171 SEKGSFYVH
-180 LDYHV
+180 IDWHV
-185 CHYVKAIM
+185 GHYVKLLL
-193 DEIFWKQNFLNEIIW
+193 DEIFGKDKFRNEIVW
-208 KRKFGNAWESR
+208 CYTWPSNTKDDFPRKHDTILRF
-219 VYGAAYD
+219 
-226 SIFLYAKSP
+226 IKSND
-235 EYIFTPIREKTSEHT
+235 YIFNANDIRIAYKELHSDKWKNATLWKSDWKLQDET
-250 QEYIKN
+250 TRKEY
-256 RFTRIVEEGKHKGK
+256 EE
-270 KWMPYPLANPWA
+270 
-282 PTPNLMYEYRWYKP
+282 RWKI
-296 PEKGRR
+296 PE
-302 MVKEKLAALDAD
+302 D
-314 ERIYFPADKT
+314 F
-324 QRLQEKKFLGEYP
+324 
-337 GQPIDSLW
+337 W
-345 TDIFVINSQAKEA
+345 TDIWTWWHMSPSERVN
-358 LGYGTQKPEA
+358 YDTQKPEK

-448 NSRFRIW
+448 NSRFRIG
-455 DLAQITMALYGA
+455 DLAQITMSLFGA
-467 LPFFATE
+467 LPFDIAE
-474 NPSRNMGYMPN
+474 NPSRNLWYIKW

-555 DKLRSKGGYQDLIKS
+555 DKLRSKGGYQDLIKN

-581 TIKEPKLESWNEKD
+581 TIKEPKLENWNEKD

-660 NDWDP
+660 NDGDP

-681 PRKIVCIAVLSP
+681 PRKICVKTVDVFGRESEVVKEI
-693 FISLP
+693 
-698 SRTLLFHK
+698 
-706 SYQCMFL
+706 